1 MALKSIK
8 PPYRYINPY
17 NSIKMKKLSLVLACV
32 LVAMMSCTKDKEVVP
47 ETGDDNT
54 EVFTVGMN
62 YVHVEYTR
70 SDHAELSRALFHYC
84 LADANGNT
92 QQYEAAE
99 MTKKETFFELTL
111 NDLLSDTLYWYY
123 YELFPNNGDAFTT
136 DQKTFHTQA
145 SDTPEPPTPQN
156 DYPEGAING
165 LFTINENGDQ
175 VYFSQG
181 NLQYQASTNTWRFA
195 ELQWDYVGND
205 SCGTVYENGVKCDN
219 ALTTPQYS
227 GWIDLYC
234 WGTSGY
240 NHGAVCYQPWSST
253 YADPSHFYAYG
264 NYDGNLNDQTGQ
276 ADWGYN
282 PIINGGNTENSWRT
296 PTESEWDYVLNT
308 RSTSS
313 GMRFTMATV
322 NNINGAILLPDN
334 WSDSCFVLANTNH
347 YSGNIISAEQWASI
361 EEHGAVFLPAAGM
374 HYGDEIIY
382 AGEHGNYWSASC
394 YIYTGYQYYYY
405 YASDISFISS
415 IYCYFSCRP
424 YGESVRLVKDA
435 DK

>member
-1 MALKSIK
+1 MVLS
-8 PPYRYINPY
+8 
-17 NSIKMKKLSLVLACV
+17 MKKKASEGILRGFFITLQNQNTINMKKSLHILAAIMLTIIIFAFGCKK
-32 LVAMMSCTKDKEVVP
+32 SDP
-47 ETGDDNT
+47 DDN
-54 EVFTVGMN
+54 EAPFT
-62 YVHVEYTR
+62 
-70 SDHAELSRALFHYC
+70 A
-84 LADANGNT
+84 
-92 QQYEAAE
+92 
-99 MTKKETFFELTL
+99 
-111 NDLLSDTLYWYY
+111 
-123 YELFPNNGDAFTT
+123 
-136 DQKTFHTQA
+136 
-145 SDTPEPPTPQN
+145 
-156 DYPEGAING
+156 PEGAING

-181 NLQYQASTNTWRFA
+181 NLQYKASKRIWRFA
-195 ELQWDYVGND
+195 EHQWDYVGD
-205 SCGTVYENGVKCDN
+205 DTYGTVYENGVKSDN
-219 ALTTPQYS
+219 ALTSPQYD

-240 NHGAVCYQPWSST
+240 NHGAVCYQPWSSN

-296 PTESEWDYVLNT
+296 LTEAEWDYVLNT
-308 RSTSS
+308 RSTPS
-313 GMRFTMATV
+313 GMRFAMATV
-322 NNINGAILLPDN
+322 NDINGAILLPDDWN
-334 WSDSCFVLANTNH
+334 DSCFVLANTSH
-347 YSGNIISAEQWASI
+347 YTSNIISAEQWVSL

-405 YASDISFISS
+405 YASDISFVSS

-435 DK
+435 NE

>member
-1 MALKSIK
+1 
-8 PPYRYINPY
+8 
-17 NSIKMKKLSLVLACV
+17 MKKLSLVLVCV

-54 EVFTVGMN
+54 EVITVGMN
-62 YVHVEYTR
+62 DVHVEYTR

-84 LADANGNT
+84 LADANGST

-99 MTKKETFFELTL
+99 MTKQETFFELTL

-123 YELFPNNGDAFTT
+123 YELFPINGDAFTT

-145 SDTPEPPTPQN
+145 SDTPGPPTPQN

-181 NLQYQASTNTWRFA
+181 NLQYQASTRKWRFA
-195 ELQWDYVGND
+195 EFQWDYIGND
-205 SCGTVYENGVKCDN
+205 TCGTVYENGVKCDN
-219 ALTTPQYS
+219 TLASPHYD
-227 GWIDLYC
+227 GWIDLYG

-240 NHGAVCYQPWSST
+240 NHGATCYYPWSPSN
-253 YADPSHFYAYG
+253 DPSDYFAYG
-264 NYDGNLNDQTGQ
+264 NYDGNLFDQTGQ

-282 PIINGGNTENSWRT
+282 SIINGGNTENSWRT
-296 PTESEWDYVLNT
+296 LTESEWDYVLNT

-313 GMRFTMATV
+313 GIRYTMANV
-322 NNINGAILLPDN
+322 NGVNGVVLVPDIWN
-334 WSDSCFVLANTNH
+334 DSSYYLFDTSLFGGH
-347 YSGNIISAEQWASI
+347 YSDNVISSEQWASL
-361 EEHGAVFLPAAGM
+361 EEHGAVFLPAAGT
-374 HYGDEIIY
+374 HYGDEIIHS
-382 AGEHGNYWSASC
+382 EKWGNYWSASC

-405 YASDISFISS
+405 YASHIEFVAPY
-415 IYCYFSCRP
+415 IYCYFSCRN

>member
-1 MALKSIK
+1 
-8 PPYRYINPY
+8 
-17 NSIKMKKLSLVLACV
+17 MKKLSLVLVCV

-54 EVFTVGMN
+54 EVITVGMN
-62 YVHVEYTR
+62 DVHVEYTR

-84 LADANGNT
+84 LADANGST

-99 MTKKETFFELTL
+99 MTKQETFFELTL

-123 YELFPNNGDAFTT
+123 YELFPINGDAFTT

-145 SDTPEPPTPQN
+145 SDTPGPPTPQN

-181 NLQYQASTNTWRFA
+181 NLQYQASTRKWRFA
-195 ELQWDYVGND
+195 EFQWDYIGND
-205 SCGTVYENGVKCDN
+205 TCGTVYENGVKCDN
-219 ALTTPQYS
+219 TLASPHYD
-227 GWIDLYC
+227 GWIDLYG

-240 NHGAVCYQPWSST
+240 NHGATCYYPWSPSN
-253 YADPSHFYAYG
+253 DPSDYFAYG
-264 NYDGNLNDQTGQ
+264 NYDGNLFDQTGQ

-282 PIINGGNTENSWRT
+282 SIINGGNTENSWRT
-296 PTESEWDYVLNT
+296 LTESEWDYVLNT

-313 GMRFTMATV
+313 GIRYTMANV
-322 NNINGAILLPDN
+322 NGVNGVVLVPDIWN
-334 WSDSCFVLANTNH
+334 DSSYFLFDTNLFGGQYSD
-347 YSGNIISAEQWASI
+347 NIINSEQWVSL

-374 HYGDEIIY
+374 HYGNEIIH
-382 AGEHGNYWSASC
+382 AEKWGKYWSASC
-394 YIYTGYQYYYY
+394 YVYTGYQYYYY
-405 YASDISFISS
+405 YASHIEFVAPY
-415 IYCYFSCRP
+415 IYCYFSCRN

-435 DK
+435 E

>member
-1 MALKSIK
+1 
-8 PPYRYINPY
+8 
-17 NSIKMKKLSLVLACV
+17 MKKVSLVLSCV

-54 EVFTVGMN
+54 EVITVGMN
-62 YVHVEYTR
+62 DVHVEYTR

-84 LADANGNT
+84 LADANGST

-99 MTKKETFFELTL
+99 MTKQETFFELTL

-123 YELFPNNGDAFTT
+123 YELFPINGDAFTT

-145 SDTPEPPTPQN
+145 SDTPGPPTPQN

-181 NLQYQASTNTWRFA
+181 NLQYQASTRKWRFA
-195 ELQWDYVGND
+195 EFQWDYIGND
-205 SCGTVYENGVKCDN
+205 TCGTVYENGVKCDN
-219 ALTTPQYS
+219 TLASPHYD
-227 GWIDLYC
+227 GWIDLYG

-240 NHGAVCYQPWSST
+240 NHGATCYYPWSPSN
-253 YADPSHFYAYG
+253 DPSDYFAYG
-264 NYDGNLNDQTGQ
+264 NYDGNLFDQTGQ

-282 PIINGGNTENSWRT
+282 SIINGGNTENSWRT
-296 PTESEWDYVLNT
+296 LTESEWDYVLNT

-313 GMRFTMATV
+313 GIRYTMANV
-322 NNINGAILLPDN
+322 NGVNGVVLVPDIWN
-334 WSDSCFVLANTNH
+334 DSSYYLFDTSLFGGH
-347 YSGNIISAEQWASI
+347 YSDNVISSEQWASL
-361 EEHGAVFLPAAGM
+361 EEHGAVFLPAAGT
-374 HYGDEIIY
+374 HYGDEIIH
-382 AGEHGNYWSASC
+382 AEKWGNYWSASC